1 LQKVRDAPA
10 IERSGWGS
18 PKPGQLPTGLGRS
31 ARSITSTAA
40 AVLLAAADSGAN
52 ASMKV
57 MGQID
62 LDTGHTSW
70 PTVQFSPNQYRFV
83 DLS

>member
-1 LQKVRDAPA
+1 M
-10 IERSGWGS
+10 
-18 PKPGQLPTGLGRS
+18 
-31 ARSITSTAA
+31 
-40 AVLLAAADSGAN
+40 LLAAADSGAN

-70 PTVQFSPNQYRFV
+70 PTGQFSPNQYRFA